1 MATETKKQPI
11 HKIQVGRVQAAIWE
25 QTPEKG
31 QPFLNVTFTISYKK
45 GDEWKNGHSYQVS
58 DLDNLLDAVT
68 DAKDWMRQH
77 RPSKAK
83 AAA

>member
-45 GDEWKNGHSYQVS
+45 GDEWKNGYSYQTHEV
-58 DLDNLLDAVT
+58 DNLMDAALE
-68 DAKDWMRQH
+68 AKEWMRQN
-77 RPSKAK
+77 RPGKAK
-83 AAA
+83 AA